1 MSTAR
6 ILVIDDEPG
15 IRSTFS
21 LALRSYGVAVAACG
35 AEVPALLADNPE
47 AEVVLC
53 DVSLGDT
60 RGEAVYELIAEQR
73 PDLAERFV
81 LMSGLF
87 RSTEQAFCEKHGL
100 ATFVKPGSIVSLRS
114 LVASLLT

>member
-15 IRSTFS
+15 IRSTFA
-21 LALRSYGVAVAACG
+21 LALRRYGVAVAACG

-47 AEVVLC
+47 AELVLC

-60 RGEAVYELIAEQR
+60 RGESVYALVAEQR
-73 PDLAERFV
+73 PELAQRFV

-87 RSTEQAFCEKHGL
+87 RSTEEAFCEKHGL
-100 ATFVKPGSIVSLRS
+100 ATFVKPGSIGSLRS
-114 LVASLLT
+114 LVASLLD